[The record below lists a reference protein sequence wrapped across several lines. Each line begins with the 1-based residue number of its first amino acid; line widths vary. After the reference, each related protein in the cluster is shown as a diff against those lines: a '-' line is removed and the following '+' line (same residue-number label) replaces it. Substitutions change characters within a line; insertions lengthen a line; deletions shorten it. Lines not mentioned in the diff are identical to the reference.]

1 MNIRKGLKAF
11 NKTNPITLEDFSD
24 IIDWWYDR
32 KENYYAWKVNIEDI
46 IDYNLDIKNPN
57 SVAELIDQPPHEM
70 ISNILM
76 ESTK

>member
-1 MNIRKGLKAF
+1 M
-11 NKTNPITLEDFSD
+11 TNPVTLEDFSD

-57 SVAELIDQPPHEM
+57 SVAELIDQPPQI